1 MKHFIQLPIL
11 AILIV
16 SFLSVSGCTML
27 YHERSKVLIPNVDVN
42 QTLEVAKLEI
52 QENKVSSVL
61 TLWAMR
67 DQILTPKQA
76 RRVSA
81 LYFEYIGRVDSEKQK
96 ARGFSVWHLTWA
108 ISNMYRLG
116 DDAVKAE
123 LNEAYVD
130 AAIRVDTLDS
140 KIATTHF
147 YDDEIVM
154 GDAHFGGRAY
164 AKGHIVVPGNED
176 YLQSAE
182 EYKQSKETN

>member
-1 MKHFIQLPIL
+1 
-11 AILIV
+11 
-16 SFLSVSGCTML
+16 ML
-27 YHERSKVLIPNVDVN
+27 YHERSKVLIPNVDVD

-67 DQILTPKQA
+67 DQIITPEQA
-76 RRVSA
+76 RRVSE
-81 LYFEYIGRVDSEKQK
+81 LYFEHIDRVDSKEQK
-96 ARGFSVWHLTWA
+96 ARAFSVWHLTWA

-123 LNEAYVD
+123 LKEAYVD
-130 AAIRVDTLDS
+130 AAVRVDSLDS

-147 YDDEIVM
+147 YDDEIAM

-164 AKGHIVVPGNED
+164 AKGHIVAPGNED

-182 EYKQSKETN
+182 EYKQSKEVN